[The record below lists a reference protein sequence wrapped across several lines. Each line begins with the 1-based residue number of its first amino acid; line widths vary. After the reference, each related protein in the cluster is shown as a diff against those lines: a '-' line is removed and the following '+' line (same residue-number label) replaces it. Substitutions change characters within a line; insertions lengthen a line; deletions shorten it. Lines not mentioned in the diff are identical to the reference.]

1 MKILVLDKI
10 ADAGIE
16 LFRQQP
22 GYDVI
27 VAWEAVDGW
36 DPKKNPGQVL
46 ELVQAHPDAAGIAV
60 RSDSKITA
68 EVMEAAGN
76 LKVVGRAGVG
86 VDNIQIDSATD
97 HGVIVMNTP
106 GGNTIATAELTFT
119 HLLCAARP
127 ICPADADM
135 KAGKFP
141 RKTLPKGT
149 ELRGKTLGVCGLGRI
164 GTEVARRAQA
174 FEMKVL
180 AYDPYVTPERARSLE
195 VQKVELDALFAESDY
210 LTFHVPKPEKPLVD
224 SKAIAKM
231 KPGVRMVNV
240 ARGGII
246 DEAALVEGLKS
257 GHVAWAGLDVFEDE
271 PPAEDHPLRSL
282 PNVNLT
288 PHLGAST
295 VEAQESVGVEIA
307 EQMIEALNGGMV
319 RNAINAPSVDPKTLE
334 QLRPYLE
341 LGEKLGSFLQ
351 QLGVSDEQVVELHVT
366 YTGKLID
373 VSTVP
378 VSRAIQRGYLKVISP
393 NVNDVNAPKKL
404 EELGIAVDFTKSNA
418 GTEYSELITVRAKA
432 ASGKTRQVAGTL
444 FGPQQQPRIVE
455 IDGHAV
461 EVNTKGRMLVLKNND
476 VPGIVG
482 FLGTTLGNDGV
493 NIANLSL
500 ARDQGQGFAIS
511 VYEIDSAPSA
521 EALEAIKGH
530 AAIQKFRLITL

>member
-22 GYDVI
+22 GYDVV

-36 DPKKNPGQVL
+36 DPKKNPEQVL
-46 ELVQAHPDAAGIAV
+46 DLVRQHSDVTGIAV
-60 RSDSKITA
+60 RSDSRVTPEI
-68 EVMEAAGN
+68 MAAAPQ

-86 VDNIQIDSATD
+86 VDNIQVDAATD

-127 ICPADADM
+127 ICPADAQM

-141 RKTLPKGT
+141 RKAMPKGT
-149 ELRGKTLGVCGLGRI
+149 ELRGKILGVCGLGRI

-174 FEMKVL
+174 FGMSVL
-180 AYDPYVTPERARSLE
+180 AFDPYVTPERARSLE
-195 VQKVELDALFAESDY
+195 VEKVELEDLFAQSDFI
-210 LTFHVPKPEKPLVD
+210 TFHVPKPEKPIVNAA
-224 SKAIAKM
+224 SIARM
-231 KPGVRMVNV
+231 KPGVRLINV

-257 GHVAWAGLDVFEDE
+257 GQVAWAGLDVFEEE
-271 PPAEDHPLRSL
+271 PPAEDHELRRL

-307 EQMIEALNGGMV
+307 EQMIEVLNGGMV

-341 LGEKLGSFLQ
+341 LGEKLGSFVQ
-351 QLGVSDEQVVELHVT
+351 QLGLGDEQATQLTVT
-366 YTGKLID
+366 YTGKITD

-378 VSRAIQRGYLKVISP
+378 VSRAIQRGYLKAISP

-404 EELGIAVDFTKSNA
+404 EELGIAADFIKSNA
-418 GTEYSELITVRAKA
+418 ETEYAELISVKA
-432 ASGKTRQVAGTL
+432 HSATGKTREACGTL
-444 FGPQQQPRIVE
+444 FGPAQSPRIVE

-461 EVNTKGRMLVLKNND
+461 EVNTKGRLLVLKNDD

-482 FLGTTLGNDGV
+482 FLGTTLGNDKV

-511 VYEIDSAPSA
+511 VYEIDSVPS
-521 EALEAIKGH
+521 EATLNAIREH
-530 AAIQKFRLITL
+530 PAIQKFRLVSL